1 MLGTSFCLISLATI
15 SMVDTHA
22 VQYDSE
28 ITDTQALEAD
38 SYWLLPKVMPP
49 RNKNQK
55 KSADADFFKQ
65 EPFA

>member
-1 MLGTSFCLISLATI
+1 MI
-15 SMVDTHA
+15 DTHA

-38 SYWLLPKVMPP
+38 SYWLPPKVMPP

-55 KSADADFFKQ
+55 KSAEADFFKQ